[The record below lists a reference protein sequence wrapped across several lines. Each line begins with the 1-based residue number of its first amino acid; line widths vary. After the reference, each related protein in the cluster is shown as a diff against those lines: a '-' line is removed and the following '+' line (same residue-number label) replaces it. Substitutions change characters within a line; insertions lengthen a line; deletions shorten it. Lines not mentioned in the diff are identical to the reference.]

1 MEYKKPTDS
10 EMEILQILWQNG
22 PSTVRFINDILN
34 ERRDVGYT
42 TTLKLLQIMNDK
54 GIAVRDTDSK
64 THIYSAAIIESDT
77 KNHMIT
83 DFVNN
88 IFHGSAMDLV
98 MQTLG
103 NSTATDSEIEELKA
117 IIQQLESY
125 NNNIE

>member
-1 MEYKKPTDS
+1 MDYKKPTES
-10 EMEILQILWQNG
+10 EMEILQILWQKG
-22 PSTVRFINDILN
+22 PCTVRFINDILN

-64 THIYSAAIIESDT
+64 THIYSAAIVESAT

-88 IFHGSAMDLV
+88 IFHGSAMNLV
-98 MQTLG
+98 VQTLG
-103 NSTATDSEIEELKA
+103 NSTATNAEIKELKA
-117 IIQQLESY
+117 IIHQLESN
-125 NNNIE
+125 NNNIV